1 MVDAHHADQWKSC
14 RAAVSSSAMWK
25 RKAESLVNSITGRLP
40 PSAMDAP
47 TAYGRPVPRW
57 PKFWFQMTSRG
68 LACE

>member
-1 MVDAHHADQWKSC
+1 
-14 RAAVSSSAMWK
+14 MWK